1 MFDSVIEYVITSSIA
16 HNILSQKTKNAIVN
30 TKFRICICFIYDF
43 LNINALRNMG
53 TSKNARQGIRNITL
67 LSNSC
72 WKQQFG
78 YFQPRILVS

>member
-16 HNILSQKTKNAIVN
+16 HNIFRLSQKTKNAIVN

-67 LSNSC
+67 L
-72 WKQQFG
+72 
-78 YFQPRILVS
+78 